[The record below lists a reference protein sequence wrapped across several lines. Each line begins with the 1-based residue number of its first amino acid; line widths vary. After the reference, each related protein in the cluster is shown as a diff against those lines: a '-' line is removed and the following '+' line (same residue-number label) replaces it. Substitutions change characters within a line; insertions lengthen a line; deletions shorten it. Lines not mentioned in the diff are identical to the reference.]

1 MTTEFLLALFQNLKG
16 LAFFTSLAGVFII
29 VILLATYFDN
39 GDDWKKHWSKK
50 IFITTLLCGLI
61 CVVPDVDDLWRIR
74 ISLIKLELSSKENIQ
89 KASETIERIGTKL
102 ECKYLGCEEKK
113 K

>member
-1 MTTEFLLALFQNLKG
+1 MTTEFLLALFQNIKTLI
-16 LAFFTSLAGVFII
+16 FVSCIAGVVLII
-29 VILLATYFDN
+29 ILLMTYFDN
-39 GDDWKKHWSKK
+39 NDNWKKEWAEK
-50 IFITTLLCGLI
+50 IASFLFFGCLI
-61 CVVPDVDDLWRIR
+61 CLIPDVDDLWRVR
-74 ISLIKLELSSKENIQ
+74 ISLIKYELSSKDNIQ